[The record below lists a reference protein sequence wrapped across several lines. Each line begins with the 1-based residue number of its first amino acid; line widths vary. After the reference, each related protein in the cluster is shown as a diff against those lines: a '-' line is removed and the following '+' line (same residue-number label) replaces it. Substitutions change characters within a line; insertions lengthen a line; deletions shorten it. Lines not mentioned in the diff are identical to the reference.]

1 MTDVSER
8 TAPAAEREIDIL
20 DPRLYDDPWETYR
33 WLRENAPVYYDAK
46 NDLYVVSR
54 HEDVSAISRHP
65 ERYSAAEG
73 VRPDVPAV
81 MSIISMDDPEHTR
94 QRRII
99 SKGFTPR
106 KVRELSDHMRE
117 VCNQVIDEIADRGEI
132 DFVEDFAIH
141 LPLII
146 IAELMGLDPEQR
158 MKLYRWSDD
167 MMAGDGHTDP
177 EDPVTINAGIAFGE
191 YVAECTQIIEER
203 RTAPT
208 DDIIS
213 ILTGAYDAGELDWDE
228 AVKADADAAADL
240 SDDELLMF
248 LVLIVVAG
256 NETTRNAISGGLQ
269 AFSRFPD
276 QKQKLLDDPSLIDLA
291 VDEIVRYVAP
301 VLSFHRTVTEAHTYK
316 GVDFEPGDRILML
329 YQSANRDESVFDAP
343 DEFRIDRSPN
353 PHLGF
358 GIGTH
363 YCMGANLAKAE
374 LRVVFEELFKRLPDI
389 QVVDDAPLDRG
400 DSSLVISIAHLP
412 AVFTPEHAI

>member
-1 MTDVSER
+1 MTDVTASR
-8 TAPAAEREIDIL
+8 TIDIL
-20 DPRLYDDPWETYR
+20 DPRLYDDPWDTYR
-33 WLRENAPVYYDAK
+33 WLRNNDPVHYDAA

-54 HEDVSAISRHP
+54 HEDVSAISRNQ
-65 ERYSAAEG
+65 ERYSAAQG
-73 VRPDVPAV
+73 VRPNVPAV

-106 KVRELSDHMRE
+106 KVRELTEHMRE
-117 VCNQVIDEIADRGEI
+117 VCNQVIDEIASRGEI

-146 IAELMGLDPEQR
+146 IAELMGLDPDQR

-167 MMAGDGHTDP
+167 MMAGDGHSDP
-177 EDPVTINAGIAFGE
+177 EDPVTIAAGVAFGE
-191 YVAECTQIIEER
+191 YVAECTQLIEER
-203 RTAPT
+203 RSAPT

-228 AVKADADAAADL
+228 AVKADADAASDL

-248 LVLIVVAG
+248 LTLLVVAG
-256 NETTRNAISGGLQ
+256 NETTRNAITGGLL
-269 AFSRFPD
+269 AFSRFPTERD
-276 QKQKLLDDPSLIDLA
+276 KLRADPGLIDLA
-291 VDEIVRYVAP
+291 IDEIVRYVSP

-329 YQSANRDESVFDAP
+329 YQSANRDESVFEDP
-343 DEFRIDRSPN
+343 DVFRIDRSPN

-363 YCMGANLAKAE
+363 YCLGANLAKAE
-374 LRVVFEELFKRLPDI
+374 LRVVFEELFRRLPDI
-389 QVVDDAPLDRG
+389 EIPDGAKLERG
-400 DSSLVISIAHLP
+400 NSSLVICLNHLP
-412 AVFTPEHAI
+412 AVFTPQHAV

>member
-8 TAPAAEREIDIL
+8 PPSEKTIDIL

-54 HEDVSAISRHP
+54 HEDVSAISRDQ
-65 ERYSAAEG
+65 ERYSAAQG
-73 VRPDVPAV
+73 VRPNVPAV

-117 VCNQVIDEIADRGEI
+117 VCNQVIDEIADRGEV

-158 MKLYRWSDD
+158 LKLYRWSDD

-177 EDPVTINAGIAFGE
+177 DDPVSINAGIAFGE
-191 YVAECTQIIEER
+191 YVAECTKIIEDR

-213 ILTGAYDAGELDWDE
+213 ILTGAYDAGDLEWDE
-228 AVKADADAAADL
+228 AMKADAQAAAGL

-276 QKQKLLDDPSLIDLA
+276 QKQKLLDDPDLIDLA
-291 VDEIVRYVAP
+291 IDEIVRYVAP

-316 GVDFEPGDRILML
+316 GVDFVPGDRILML
-329 YQSANRDESVFDAP
+329 YQSANRDETVFDDP
-343 DEFRIDRSPN
+343 DEFRIDRNPN

-389 QVVDDAPLDRG
+389 RVADDAPLDRG

>member
-1 MTDVSER
+1 
-8 TAPAAEREIDIL
+8 
-20 DPRLYDDPWETYR
+20 
-33 WLRENAPVYYDAK
+33 
-46 NDLYVVSR
+46 
-54 HEDVSAISRHP
+54 
-65 ERYSAAEG
+65 
-73 VRPDVPAV
+73 
-81 MSIISMDDPEHTR
+81 
-94 QRRII
+94 
-99 SKGFTPR
+99 
-106 KVRELSDHMRE
+106 
-117 VCNQVIDEIADRGEI
+117 
-132 DFVEDFAIH
+132 
-141 LPLII
+141 
-146 IAELMGLDPEQR
+146 
-158 MKLYRWSDD
+158 
-167 MMAGDGHTDP
+167 
-177 EDPVTINAGIAFGE
+177 
-191 YVAECTQIIEER
+191 
-203 RTAPT
+203 
-208 DDIIS
+208 
-213 ILTGAYDAGELDWDE
+213 
-228 AVKADADAAADL
+228 
-240 SDDELLMF
+240 MF